1 MDTKFRIRKHFLSL
15 AKTDEIN
22 QLSSIVIS
30 ILYILI
36 SDCEKYKIITSTL
49 QKPEDLKHK

>member
-1 MDTKFRIRKHFLSL
+1 MDTKFRIGKHFLSL

-22 QLSSIVIS
+22 QLSSIVIP

-49 QKPEDLKHK
+49 QKNRRLEA